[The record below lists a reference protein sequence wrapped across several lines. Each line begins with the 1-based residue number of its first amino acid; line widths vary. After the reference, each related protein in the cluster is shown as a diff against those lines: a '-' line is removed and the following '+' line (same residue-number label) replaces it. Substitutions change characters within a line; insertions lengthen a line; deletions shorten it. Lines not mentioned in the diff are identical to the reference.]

1 MHFGHTAV
9 VAKTPLTEQGNHLQA
24 EFAMRQRPAPFF
36 FRSITLMKARTVRL
50 DTLTDY
56 QGQFPQTRE
65 RGDRAMALIGH
76 PQRLAT
82 LLTTLFQRGQRLL
95 MRRFQAR
102 GSSSHT
108 PSPVGLLSLLLLSG
122 YTPCQVFFAIQPFPK
137 HGKLGLIKALDACL
151 FEVLSVI
158 RMIRVEPRS

>member
-1 MHFGHTAV
+1 MAV
-9 VAKTPLTEQGNHLQA
+9 
-24 EFAMRQRPAPFF
+24 
-36 FRSITLMKARTVRL
+36 
-50 DTLTDY
+50 
-56 QGQFPQTRE
+56 
-65 RGDRAMALIGH
+65 IGH

-137 HGKLGLIKALDACL
+137 DGKLGLIKALDACL

-158 RMIRVEPRS
+158 RMNRVEPGSTESVRGSLAGKSTLGRTLFAHEAIGGR